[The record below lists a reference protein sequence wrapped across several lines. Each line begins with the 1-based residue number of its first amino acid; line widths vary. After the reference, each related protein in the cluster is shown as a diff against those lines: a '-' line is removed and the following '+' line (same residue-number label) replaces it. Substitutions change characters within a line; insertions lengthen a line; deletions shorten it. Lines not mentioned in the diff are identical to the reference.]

1 MMKLMKRLKPYWL
14 SITAVLV
21 LTFGQVIGQLYLPTL
36 MSNIIDKGVV
46 TGDTDYIWSTGMK
59 MLLISFA
66 SVILSVIV
74 VYLASRISMG
84 FGKELRDKI
93 FTKVEDFSLQE
104 FDKVG
109 TSSLITRTTNDVVQ
123 IQNVLYMMMRLMVMA
138 PIMLLGGI
146 IIMAVGRDAK
156 LSLIFVVVLPLL
168 LLLVVILGGKAM
180 PMFKSLQKKMDKLN
194 RVIREGLTGIRVV
207 RSFNRNEDELEKFEE
222 ANADYATT
230 AIKVNRLLSLMSPL
244 MMLLMNLTS
253 IAIVWIGSIFIGNGD
268 MQVGDLMAFI
278 QYAMQIMMSFMMLSA
293 VFIMIPR
300 AGASAERINEVLD
313 MNAEILNPENPKTST
328 PPAKLSFEHVTFRY
342 EGAEKPVIEDIT
354 FEANAGETIAII
366 GSTGAGK
373 STLINMIPRFYD
385 VESGVVKINGIDVRE
400 MDQSSLRQKIGLVP
414 QKAVLFT
421 GTIASNMR
429 YGKED
434 ATDEEIWEALRTA
447 QAENFVSKLANGL
460 GSRVEQGGN
469 NFSGGQKQRLSIA
482 RSLIR
487 KPEIYIFDDSF
498 SALDFKTD
506 AKLREA
512 LKAET
517 TEAVTLI
524 VAQRITSVVN
534 SDQIIVMNEGK
545 IAGMGTH
552 EELKESNQIYQ
563 EIMRSQLSEEEI
575 A

>member
-109 TSSLITRTTNDVVQ
+109 TFSLITRTTNDVVQ

-138 PIMLLGGI
+138 PIMLLGG

>member
-46 TGDTDYIWSTGMK
+46 TGDTDYIWSTGMQ

-74 VYLASRISMG
+74 VYLASKISMG
-84 FGKELRDKI
+84 FGKDLRDKI

-146 IIMAVGRDAK
+146 IMAVGRDAK

-168 LLLVVILGGKAM
+168 LLLVVVLGGKAM

-268 MQVGDLMAFI
+268 MEVGDLMAFI

-313 MNAEILNPENPKTST
+313 MEAEILNPENPKTST
-328 PPAKLSFEHVTFRY
+328 PPAKLSFENVTFRY
-342 EGAEKPVIEDIT
+342 EGAEKPVIEDIS
-354 FEANAGETIAII
+354 FEANAGETVAII

-447 QAENFVSKLANGL
+447 QAENFVSKLSNGL

-512 LKAET
+512 LKTET

-534 SDQIIVMNEGK
+534 SDQIIVLNEGK
-545 IAGMGTH
+545 IAGIGTH

>member
-46 TGDTDYIWSTGMK
+46 TGDTDYIWSTGMQ

-74 VYLASRISMG
+74 VYLASKISMG
-84 FGKELRDKI
+84 FGKDLRDKI

-146 IIMAVGRDAK
+146 IMAVGRDAK

-168 LLLVVILGGKAM
+168 LLLVVVLGGKAM

-313 MNAEILNPENPKTST
+313 MEAEILNPENPKTST
-328 PPAKLSFEHVTFRY
+328 PPAKLSFENVTFRY
-342 EGAEKPVIEDIT
+342 EGAEKPVIEDIS
-354 FEANAGETIAII
+354 FEANAGETVAII

-447 QAENFVSKLANGL
+447 QAENFVSKLSNGL

-512 LKAET
+512 LKTET

-534 SDQIIVMNEGK
+534 SDQIIVLNEGK
-545 IAGMGTH
+545 IAGIGTH

>member
-21 LTFGQVIGQLYLPTL
+21 LTFGQVIGQLFLPTL

-46 TGDTDYIWSTGMK
+46 KGDTDYIWSTGMQ

-84 FGKELRDKI
+84 FGKDLRDKI

-138 PIMLLGGI
+138 PIMLLGG

-268 MQVGDLMAFI
+268 MEVGDLMAFI

-313 MNAEILNPENPKTST
+313 MKAEILNPENPKTST
-328 PPAKLSFEHVTFRY
+328 PPAKLSFENVTFRY

-354 FEANAGETIAII
+354 FEAKAGETIAII

-400 MDQSSLRQKIGLVP
+400 MDQSKLRQKIGLVP

-434 ATDEEIWEALRTA
+434 ATDEEIWAALRTA

-534 SDQIIVMNEGK
+534 SDQIIVLNEGK
-545 IAGMGTH
+545 IAGIGTH
-552 EELKESNQIYQ
+552 EELKESNKIYQ
-563 EIMRSQLSEEEI
+563 EIKKSQLSEEEI

>member
-46 TGDTDYIWSTGMK
+46 KGDTDYIWSTGMQ

-84 FGKELRDKI
+84 FGKDLRDKI

-146 IIMAVGRDAK
+146 IMAVGRDAK

-168 LLLVVILGGKAM
+168 LLLVVVLGGKAM

-207 RSFNRNEDELEKFEE
+207 RSFNRNADELGKFEE

-328 PPAKLSFEHVTFRY
+328 PPAKLSFENVTFRY

-354 FEANAGETIAII
+354 FEAKAGETIAII

-400 MDQSSLRQKIGLVP
+400 MDQSILRQKIGLVP
-414 QKAVLFT
+414 QKAILFT

-434 ATDEEIWEALRTA
+434 ATDEEIWKALRTA

-460 GSRVEQGGN
+460 DSRVEQGGN

-487 KPEIYIFDDSF
+487 TPEIYIFDDSF

-534 SDQIIVMNEGK
+534 SDQIIVLNEGK
-545 IAGMGTH
+545 VAGIGTH

>member
-46 TGDTDYIWSTGMK
+46 TGDTNYIWSTGMQ

-84 FGKELRDKI
+84 FGKDLRDKI

-138 PIMLLGGI
+138 PIMLLGG

-313 MNAEILNPENPKTST
+313 MNTEILNPENPKTST
-328 PPAKLSFEHVTFRY
+328 PPAKLSFENVTFRY

-354 FEANAGETIAII
+354 FEANAGETVAII

-434 ATDEEIWEALRTA
+434 ATDEEIWAALRTA

-545 IAGMGTH
+545 IAGIGTH

>member
-138 PIMLLGGI
+138 PIMLLGG

-469 NFSGGQKQRLSIA
+469 NFSGGQKQRLSVA

>member
-138 PIMLLGGI
+138 PIMLLGG

-545 IAGMGTH
+545 IAGIGTH
-552 EELKESNQIYQ
+552 EELKETNQIYQ

>member
-46 TGDTDYIWSTGMK
+46 TGDTNYIWSTGMK

-84 FGKELRDKI
+84 FGKDLRDKI

-138 PIMLLGGI
+138 PIMLLGG

-328 PPAKLSFEHVTFRY
+328 PPAKLSFENVTFRY

-354 FEANAGETIAII
+354 FEANAGETVAII

-447 QAENFVSKLANGL
+447 QAENFVSKLANSL

-545 IAGMGTH
+545 IAGIGTH

>member
-74 VYLASRISMG
+74 VYLESRISMG

-138 PIMLLGGI
+138 PIMLLGG

>member
-138 PIMLLGGI
+138 PIMLLGG

-545 IAGMGTH
+545 IAEWEHM
-552 EELKESNQIYQ
+552 KN
-563 EIMRSQLSEEEI
+563 
-575 A
+575 

>member
-21 LTFGQVIGQLYLPTL
+21 LTFGQVIGQLFLPTL

-46 TGDTDYIWSTGMK
+46 KGDTDYIWSTGMQ

-84 FGKELRDKI
+84 FGKDLRDKI

-138 PIMLLGGI
+138 PIMLLGG

-268 MQVGDLMAFI
+268 MEVGDLMAFI

-300 AGASAERINEVLD
+300 AGASAERINEVLE

-328 PPAKLSFEHVTFRY
+328 PPAKLSFENVTFRY

-354 FEANAGETIAII
+354 FEAKAGETIAII

-400 MDQSSLRQKIGLVP
+400 MDQSKLRQKIGLVP

-434 ATDEEIWEALRTA
+434 ATDEEIWAALRTA

-534 SDQIIVMNEGK
+534 SDQIIVLNEGK
-545 IAGMGTH
+545 IAGIGTH

-563 EIMRSQLSEEEI
+563 EIMKSQLSEEEI

>member
-46 TGDTDYIWSTGMK
+46 NGDTDYIWSTGMQ

-74 VYLASRISMG
+74 VYLASKISMG
-84 FGKELRDKI
+84 FGKDLRDKI

-146 IIMAVGRDAK
+146 IMAVGRDAK
-156 LSLIFVVVLPLL
+156 LSLIFVIVLPLL
-168 LLLVVILGGKAM
+168 LLLVVVLGGKAM

-313 MNAEILNPENPKTST
+313 MEAEILNPENPKTST
-328 PPAKLSFEHVTFRY
+328 PPAKLSFENVTFRY
-342 EGAEKPVIEDIT
+342 EGAEKPVIEDIS
-354 FEANAGETIAII
+354 FEANAGETVAII

-447 QAENFVSKLANGL
+447 QAENFVSKLSNGL

-534 SDQIIVMNEGK
+534 SDQIIVLNEGK
-545 IAGMGTH
+545 IAGIGTH

>member
-14 SITAVLV
+14 NITAVLV

-138 PIMLLGGI
+138 PIMLLGG

>member
-1 MMKLMKRLKPYWL
+1 MKRLKPYWL

-84 FGKELRDKI
+84 FGKDLRDKI

-138 PIMLLGGI
+138 PIMLLGG

-328 PPAKLSFEHVTFRY
+328 PPAKLSFENVSFRY

-354 FEANAGETIAII
+354 FEANAGETVAII

-434 ATDEEIWEALRTA
+434 ATDEEIWAALRTA

-545 IAGMGTH
+545 IAGIGTH

>member
-138 PIMLLGGI
+138 PIMLLGG

-517 TEAVTLI
+517 TEVVTLI

-552 EELKESNQIYQ
+552 EELKESNQICQ

>member
-146 IIMAVGRDAK
+146 IMAVSRDAK

>member
-46 TGDTDYIWSTGMK
+46 TGDTDYIWSTGMQ

-84 FGKELRDKI
+84 FGKDLRDKI

-138 PIMLLGGI
+138 PIMLLGG

-328 PPAKLSFEHVTFRY
+328 PPAKLSFENVTFRY

-354 FEANAGETIAII
+354 FEANAGETVAII

-434 ATDEEIWEALRTA
+434 ATDEKIWAALRTA

-545 IAGMGTH
+545 IAGIGTH

>member
-138 PIMLLGGI
+138 PIMLLGG

-447 QAENFVSKLANGL
+447 QAENFVSKLATGL

-534 SDQIIVMNEGK
+534 SDQIIVMNEGE

>member
-21 LTFGQVIGQLYLPTL
+21 LTFGQVIGQLFLPTL

-46 TGDTDYIWSTGMK
+46 KGDTDYIWSTGMQ

-84 FGKELRDKI
+84 FGKDLRDKI

-138 PIMLLGGI
+138 PIMLLGG

-268 MQVGDLMAFI
+268 MEVGDLMAFI

-313 MNAEILNPENPKTST
+313 MKAEILNPENPKTST

-354 FEANAGETIAII
+354 FEAKAGETIAII

-400 MDQSSLRQKIGLVP
+400 MDQSKLHQKIGLVP

-434 ATDEEIWEALRTA
+434 ATDEEIWAALRTA

-534 SDQIIVMNEGK
+534 SDQIIVLNEGK
-545 IAGMGTH
+545 IAGIGTH
-552 EELKESNQIYQ
+552 EELKESNKIYQ
-563 EIMRSQLSEEEI
+563 EIMKSQLSEEEI

>member
-46 TGDTDYIWSTGMK
+46 NGDTDYIWSTGMQ

-74 VYLASRISMG
+74 VYLASKISMG
-84 FGKELRDKI
+84 FGKDLRDKI

-146 IIMAVGRDAK
+146 IMAVGRDAK

-168 LLLVVILGGKAM
+168 LLLVVVLGGKAM

-313 MNAEILNPENPKTST
+313 MEAEILNPENPKTST
-328 PPAKLSFEHVTFRY
+328 PPAKLSFENVTFRY
-342 EGAEKPVIEDIT
+342 EGAEKPVIEDIS
-354 FEANAGETIAII
+354 FEANAGETVAII

-447 QAENFVSKLANGL
+447 QAENFVSKLSNGL

-512 LKAET
+512 LKSET

-534 SDQIIVMNEGK
+534 SDQIIVLNEGK
-545 IAGMGTH
+545 IAGIGTH

>member
-138 PIMLLGGI
+138 PIMLLGG

-517 TEAVTLI
+517 TEVVTLI

>member
-14 SITAVLV
+14 SNTAVLV

-138 PIMLLGGI
+138 PIMLLGG

>member
-1 MMKLMKRLKPYWL
+1 
-14 SITAVLV
+14 
-21 LTFGQVIGQLYLPTL
+21 

-138 PIMLLGGI
+138 PIMLLGG

>member
-59 MLLISFA
+59 MLLTSFA

-138 PIMLLGGI
+138 PIMLLGG

>member
-46 TGDTDYIWSTGMK
+46 NGDTDYIWSTGMQ

-74 VYLASRISMG
+74 VYLASKISMG
-84 FGKELRDKI
+84 FGKDLRDKI

-146 IIMAVGRDAK
+146 IMAVGRDAK

-168 LLLVVILGGKAM
+168 LLLVVVLGGKAM

-313 MNAEILNPENPKTST
+313 MEAEILNPENPKTST
-328 PPAKLSFEHVTFRY
+328 PPAKLSFENVTFRY

-354 FEANAGETIAII
+354 FQANAGETVAII

-447 QAENFVSKLANGL
+447 QAENFVSKLSNGL

-534 SDQIIVMNEGK
+534 SDQIIVLNEGK
-545 IAGMGTH
+545 IAGIGTH

>member
-46 TGDTDYIWSTGMK
+46 NGDTDYIWSTGMQ

-74 VYLASRISMG
+74 VYLASKISMG
-84 FGKELRDKI
+84 FGKDLRDKI

-109 TSSLITRTTNDVVQ
+109 TSSLITRTTNDAVQ

-138 PIMLLGGI
+138 PIMLLGG

-168 LLLVVILGGKAM
+168 LLLVVVLGGKAM

-313 MNAEILNPENPKTST
+313 MEAEILNPENPKTST
-328 PPAKLSFEHVTFRY
+328 PPAKLSFENVTFRY
-342 EGAEKPVIEDIT
+342 EGAEKPVIEDIS
-354 FEANAGETIAII
+354 FEANAGETVAII

-447 QAENFVSKLANGL
+447 QAENFVSKLSNGL

-534 SDQIIVMNEGK
+534 SDQIIVLNEGK
-545 IAGMGTH
+545 IAGIGTH

>member
-146 IIMAVGRDAK
+146 IMAVGRDAK

-207 RSFNRNEDELEKFEE
+207 RSFNRNDDELEKFEE

>member
-138 PIMLLGGI
+138 PIMLLGG

-534 SDQIIVMNEGK
+534 SDQIIVMNESK

>member
-138 PIMLLGGI
+138 PIMLLGG

-506 AKLREA
+506 ANLREA

-545 IAGMGTH
+545 IAGIGTH

>member
-138 PIMLLGGI
+138 PIMLLGG

-460 GSRVEQGGN
+460 GSRVEQGGI

>member
-138 PIMLLGGI
+138 PIMLLGG

-517 TEAVTLI
+517 TETVTLI

>member
-46 TGDTDYIWSTGMK
+46 TGDTDYIWSTGMQ

-84 FGKELRDKI
+84 FGKDLRDKI

-138 PIMLLGGI
+138 PIMLLGG

-328 PPAKLSFEHVTFRY
+328 PPAKLSFENVSFRY

-354 FEANAGETIAII
+354 FEANAGETVAII

-434 ATDEEIWEALRTA
+434 ATDEEIWAALRTA

-517 TEAVTLI
+517 TESVTLI

-545 IAGMGTH
+545 IAGIGTH

>member
-21 LTFGQVIGQLYLPTL
+21 LTFGQVIGQLFLPTL

-46 TGDTDYIWSTGMK
+46 KGDTDYIWSTGMQ

-84 FGKELRDKI
+84 FGKDLRDKI

-138 PIMLLGGI
+138 PIMLLGG

-268 MQVGDLMAFI
+268 MEVGDLMAFI

-313 MNAEILNPENPKTST
+313 MKAEILNPENPKTST

-354 FEANAGETIAII
+354 FEAKAGETIAII

-385 VESGVVKINGIDVRE
+385 VESGIVKINGIDVRE
-400 MDQSSLRQKIGLVP
+400 MDQSKLRQKIGLVP

-434 ATDEEIWEALRTA
+434 ATDEEIWAALRTA

-534 SDQIIVMNEGK
+534 SDQIIVLNEGK
-545 IAGMGTH
+545 IAGIGTH
-552 EELKESNQIYQ
+552 EELKESNKIYQ
-563 EIMRSQLSEEEI
+563 EIMKSQLSEEEI

>member
-46 TGDTDYIWSTGMK
+46 TGDTDYIWSTGMQ

-84 FGKELRDKI
+84 FGKDLRDKI

-146 IIMAVGRDAK
+146 IMAVGRDAK

-180 PMFKSLQKKMDKLN
+180 PMFKALQKKMDKLN

-328 PPAKLSFEHVTFRY
+328 PPAKLSFENVTFRY

-354 FEANAGETIAII
+354 FEANAGETVAII

-434 ATDEEIWEALRTA
+434 ATDEEIWAALRTA

-545 IAGMGTH
+545 IAGIGTH

>member
-46 TGDTDYIWSTGMK
+46 KGDTDYIWSTGMQ

-84 FGKELRDKI
+84 FGKDLRDKI

-146 IIMAVGRDAK
+146 IMAVGRDAK

-168 LLLVVILGGKAM
+168 LLLVVVLGGKAM

-207 RSFNRNEDELEKFEE
+207 RSFNRNADELEKFEE

-328 PPAKLSFEHVTFRY
+328 PPAKLSFENVTFRY

-354 FEANAGETIAII
+354 FEAKAGETIAII

-400 MDQSSLRQKIGLVP
+400 MDQSILRQKIGLVP

-434 ATDEEIWEALRTA
+434 ATNEEIWKALRTA

-460 GSRVEQGGN
+460 DSRVEQGGN

-487 KPEIYIFDDSF
+487 TPEIYIFDDSF

-534 SDQIIVMNEGK
+534 SDQIIVLNEGK
-545 IAGMGTH
+545 VAGIGTH

>member
-46 TGDTDYIWSTGMK
+46 TGDTDYIWSTGMQ

-84 FGKELRDKI
+84 FGKDLRDKI

-138 PIMLLGGI
+138 PIMLLGG

-354 FEANAGETIAII
+354 FEANAGETVAII

-400 MDQSSLRQKIGLVP
+400 MDQSKLRQKIGLVP

-434 ATDEEIWEALRTA
+434 ATDEEIWAALRTA

-545 IAGMGTH
+545 IAGIGTH
-552 EELKESNQIYQ
+552 EELKETNQIYQ

>member
-138 PIMLLGGI
+138 PIMLLGG

-313 MNAEILNPENPKTST
+313 MDAEILNPENPKTST